1 MARNFDY
8 PITGLNYNEYFK
20 GEYVNNN
27 KLVQDSVI
35 LGIFYSTDV
44 GTVKSQSITV
54 NSMKKVV
61 YEMTI
66 ETKDYIDDM
75 LIDYYVLDDNRN
87 LWRVAGLETKDID
100 DGSKIFKNN
109 AVKTTIRLTR

>member
-1 MARNFDY
+1 MARNFDC

-27 KLVQDSVI
+27 KLVKDSVI

-54 NSMKKVV
+54 NSMKKIE

-66 ETKDYIDDM
+66 KTKDFVDDM
-75 LIDYYVLDDNRN
+75 LIDYYVLDDNGN

-100 DGSKIFKNN
+100 DETKIFKKN
-109 AVKTTIRLTR
+109 AVETTIRLKR